1 MSKNVVCFGGGNAMP
16 KAVLAGLKNYPVK
29 ITAICSA
36 LDSGGSS
43 GRLRKD
49 FKIISFGDIRRT
61 LISLSEAP
69 TEIKEIFNFRF
80 EEGELKGHNLGNLF
94 LTALFLFK
102 KNYSDLLKEIKKI
115 LNISH
120 DVFPTTLSNSNLFAV
135 LENGKIIEGEKNI
148 DIPTHKPNSKI
159 KKVFLKPKAIA
170 FRKSVEEIKRADLII
185 VGPGD
190 LYSSLIQ
197 ILLVKGIPEAI
208 KKSKAKKVFVCN
220 LMTKKGE
227 TNNFSV
233 LDFAREADQYL
244 KGSFDFVIYNNF
256 FPEKRRIKKYR
267 KEHPELLEMVKFEKN
282 LLKTKFISRNLLL
295 KKGPIEHDPKKLA
308 KVLIKLCR
316 Q

>member
-208 KKSKAKKVFVCN
+208 KKSKAKKVFICN

-227 TNNFSV
+227 TNDFSV
-233 LDFAREADQYL
+233 FDFTREVEKYL
-244 KGSFDFVIYNNF
+244 KEKVDFVIYNNF
-256 FPEKRRIKKYR
+256 IPEKRRIGKYK

-282 LLKTKFISRNLLL
+282 LLKTKFIGRNLLS

>member
-16 KAVLAGLKNYPVK
+16 KAVLARLKDYPVK
-29 ITAICSA
+29 ITAICST

-43 GRLRKD
+43 GRLRRD
-49 FKIISFGDIRRT
+49 FKIISFGDIRRA

-80 EEGELKGHNLGNLF
+80 EKGELKGHNFGNLF

-102 KNYSDLLKEIKKI
+102 KNYSNLLKEIKKI

-120 DVFPTTLSNSNLFAV
+120 DVFPTTLSNSNLFAI
-135 LENGKIIEGEKNI
+135 LENGKIIKGEKNI
-148 DIPTHKPNSKI
+148 DISTHKPNSKI

-282 LLKTKFISRNLLL
+282 LLKTKFIGRNLLL
-295 KKGPIEHDPKKLA
+295 
-308 KVLIKLCR
+308 
-316 Q
+316 